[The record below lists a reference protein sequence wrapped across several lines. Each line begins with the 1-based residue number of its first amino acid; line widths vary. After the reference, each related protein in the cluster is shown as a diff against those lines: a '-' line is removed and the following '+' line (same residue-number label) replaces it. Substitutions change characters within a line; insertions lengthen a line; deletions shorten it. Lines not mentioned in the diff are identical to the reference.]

1 MTTPSEKERS
11 AHPLASETSKETAS
25 SNGDDE
31 TPVVMLPWLRTMP
44 LPSATAKIGIARNTM
59 AETTSMETHESRNV
73 AIEAENEDEVRP
85 GLDLRPTQK
94 LFEIKEGS
102 SEDAHLPRAAQLS
115 LIPALQ
121 GVLAETAELDKQA
134 ATIDQI
140 ASALKTS
147 NSPVIEGSSPFPGTS
162 QSARIE
168 YFARVVPKT
177 EWQLDATLPQIV
189 QNSAKL
195 AEIAAPKPSV
205 SGRRVGSRP
214 ILATAILSVAA
225 LYIWFSDWHP
235 LPTVSSY
242 ILTRLPSVISTS
254 ERKSTRDVEPESSSK
269 REKSPERIASQKSVP
284 WVEAEPAA
292 TVEPSAAL
300 LNVIDE
306 SAPAE
311 KPKPLVANSGQFLG
325 VSGHREQ
332 TAQQV
337 EGAGKDIPAGREAV
351 ATVQPSAPPLFRK
364 SSRYLDPQEVK
375 MLIARGQQLMATGD
389 VSAARGMFLRA
400 AESEDPD
407 AALALGAAY
416 DPDVLLRLGV
426 IGIASDLEKAG
437 AWYAKAES
445 WGSVEARRRL
455 EVLKR

>member
-25 SNGDDE
+25 SNADE
-31 TPVVMLPWLRTMP
+31 GTPVAMLPWLQTMP
-44 LPSATAKIGIARNTM
+44 LPSATAKIGIPPNTM
-59 AETTSMETHESRNV
+59 AETTSVEIHESRNV

-85 GLDLRPTQK
+85 GLDLRPRQK
-94 LFEIKEGS
+94 FFEINEGS

-121 GVLAETAELDKQA
+121 GVLDETAEIDKQA

-147 NSPVIEGSSPFPGTS
+147 NSPIIEGSSPFPGTS

-168 YFARVVPKT
+168 YFATVVPQT
-177 EWQLDATLPQIV
+177 EWQFDATSPQIV
-189 QNSAKL
+189 QSSAKL

-205 SGRRVGSRP
+205 GGRRFGSRS
-214 ILATAILSVAA
+214 ILTTAILSVAS

-242 ILTRLPSVISTS
+242 ILTRLPSAISTP

-269 REKSPERIASQKSVP
+269 REKTPERIASQQSVP
-284 WVEAEPAA
+284 SVEVEPAA
-292 TVEPSAAL
+292 TIEPSAAVL
-300 LNVIDE
+300 SIIDE
-306 SAPAE
+306 RAPAD
-311 KPKPLVANSGQFLG
+311 KPKALVANSGQFPGALED
-325 VSGHREQ
+325 REQ
-332 TAQQV
+332 AARQV

-407 AALALGAAY
+407 AALALGTAY

>member
-1 MTTPSEKERS
+1 MTTPSEKD
-11 AHPLASETSKETAS
+11 AQPLASETSTEPAS
-25 SNGDDE
+25 SNDGE
-31 TPVVMLPWLRTMP
+31 GTPVSMLPWLRTMP
-44 LPSATAKIGIARNTM
+44 LPTGTTKIGTPPDAM
-59 AETTSMETHESRNV
+59 AETTSVEMHE
-73 AIEAENEDEVRP
+73 EDGVGS
-85 GLDLRPTQK
+85 GLDLRPRQK
-94 LFEIKEGS
+94 LFELSAGS
-102 SEDAHLPRAAQLS
+102 AEDVHLPRAAQLS
-115 LIPALQ
+115 LIPAVQ
-121 GVLAETAELDKQA
+121 GALDDTAKIDKQA

-140 ASALKTS
+140 ASALKMS
-147 NSPVIEGSSPFPGTS
+147 DSPIVEESLPFPGTS

-177 EWQLDATLPQIV
+177 ERQLDPSLPQIV
-189 QNSAKL
+189 QSYAEL
-195 AEIAAPKPSV
+195 AEIAAPEPSA
-205 SGRRVGSRP
+205 SGTRVGFRP
-214 ILATAILSVAA
+214 ILTTAILSVAA
-225 LYIWFSDWHP
+225 LYIWLSDLHP

-242 ILTRLPSVISTS
+242 IFTRLPSVISTP
-254 ERKSTRDVEPESSSK
+254 ERNSTRDVERDSSSK

-284 WVEAEPAA
+284 SVEAEPAA
-292 TVEPSAAL
+292 TVEPSTAV
-300 LNVIDE
+300 LNIVDE
-306 SAPAE
+306 RAPAD
-311 KPKPLVANSGQFLG
+311 KPKPLVANSGQLLG
-325 VSGHREQ
+325 ALGDREQ
-332 TAQQV
+332 AARQV

-351 ATVQPSAPPLFRK
+351 ATVRPSAPPLFRK

-407 AALALGAAY
+407 AALALGTAY

-426 IGIASDLEKAG
+426 IGIASDLEKAS